1 MKLPHSDIDPDG
13 LLEYSVVFTD
23 RSLNHMSARFV
34 SVMEETLSI
43 LRSTYNAKTAVL
55 VPGGGSY
62 GMESVAR
69 QFAGGKR
76 CLIVRN
82 GQFSYR
88 WSQILDTGQIPAE
101 HEVLK
106 ARPAGGDVDAGFAP
120 APIEEVVETIRR
132 QRTEIVFA
140 PHVET
145 ASGVLLTD
153 DYMRQI
159 AEAVHEVGGLFVL
172 DCVASGPL
180 WVDMD
185 DIGVDILLSA
195 PQKGWSG
202 TPCAGYIMFGE
213 RARTA
218 IEDTTSS
225 SFALDLKKWMTICEG
240 YAEGKHGYHATMPT
254 DSITHNLTL
263 MQEAV
268 EFGLPQLRER
278 QIELGTKVR
287 ELLSSRGY
295 SSVAAEG
302 WQSPTVVVVQAERP
316 AAEVVA
322 AFAQAGV
329 QVAGGVPLMVD
340 EPEGFQ
346 TFRIGLFGLD
356 KWADADAAAAR
367 LEAALDQVA

>member
-1 MKLPHSDIDPDG
+1 
-13 LLEYSVVFTD
+13 
-23 RSLNHMSARFV
+23 
-34 SVMEETLSI
+34 
-43 LRSTYNAKTAVL
+43 
-55 VPGGGSY
+55 
-62 GMESVAR
+62 
-69 QFAGGKR
+69 
-76 CLIVRN
+76 
-82 GQFSYR
+82 
-88 WSQILDTGQIPAE
+88 
-101 HEVLK
+101 
-106 ARPAGGDVDAGFAP
+106 
-120 APIEEVVETIRR
+120 
-132 QRTEIVFA
+132 
-140 PHVET
+140 
-145 ASGVLLTD
+145 
-153 DYMRQI
+153 
-159 AEAVHEVGGLFVL
+159 
-172 DCVASGPL
+172 
-180 WVDMD
+180 
-185 DIGVDILLSA
+185 
-195 PQKGWSG
+195 
-202 TPCAGYIMFGE
+202 
-213 RARTA
+213 
-218 IEDTTSS
+218 
-225 SFALDLKKWMTICEG
+225 MTICEG